1 MRKINTKLLKDNK
14 FDLSRNISIMFF
26 GCILSFVLFI
36 YSYAYHHQGL
46 SANEV
51 LRNIQMN
58 ISNEQRYQHYLYF
71 SRSERIQ
78 YREKAREMFQFAY
91 DNYMKYAFPQDELDP
106 IHCRGRGPD
115 VERPENYNINDVLGE
130 FSLTLIDSLDTL
142 AVMGNVSEFQ
152 QAVRLVIDHVRFDR
166 NSTIQVFEATIRVLG
181 ALLSAHL
188 LIVDPIQPFGDLR
201 LPDYDNELLDLAHDL
216 ASRLLPAFENT
227 PQGLPYPR
235 VNLMTG
241 VVDGTRN
248 DTSTAGA
255 GSLSL
260 EFSILSRLIGDPV
273 YERVA
278 RRAVHSLWNKRNNV
292 TGLLGS
298 VIDVNSG
305 EWLGQLSGLGAGIDS
320 FFEYLL
326 KNYILFGDESDLCM
340 FDEAYESV
348 TQYLRRGRVNC
359 MDEDGIHPMFV
370 NVNMH
375 TGQLATTWIDALQA
389 SFSAVQVLRGDIDE
403 AICLHAL
410 YYSIWRKFGVL
421 PERFNWQIKMPDVL
435 FYPLRPEFIES
446 TYFLYQAT
454 KNPFYLHVGR
464 DILDNLNAYTRVEC
478 GFATV
483 HDVRDKTLEDRM
495 ESFFLSETCKY
506 LYLLFDED
514 NYLNQHG
521 ANHYIFTTEAH
532 IIPLMA
538 RLRENIWDNLEM
550 TTANIDEISIE
561 KKKSVEHELIKVN
574 RDLVK
579 IEPKKFSLERKQRIN
594 QTSCRSRP
602 ISDRHQLPLSANLLY
617 QVDEMVGV
625 LSP

>member
-1 MRKINTKLLKDNK
+1 MAILMFILILLLFIFTCAYNPGTSTKINNSNITK
-14 FDLSRNISIMFF
+14 
-26 GCILSFVLFI
+26 
-36 YSYAYHHQGL
+36 
-46 SANEV
+46 
-51 LRNIQMN
+51 

-71 SRSERIQ
+71 PRSERLQ
-78 YREKAREMFQFAY
+78 YREKAREMFQFGY

-115 VERPENYNINDVLGE
+115 IERPENYNINDVLGE

-152 QAVRLVIDHVRFDR
+152 HAIKLVIDHVHFDR

-188 LIVDPIQPFGDLR
+188 LIVDPLQPFGNLTI
-201 LPDYDNELLDLAHDL
+201 PNYDNELLDLAHDL
-216 ASRLLPAFENT
+216 ASRLLPAFEKT
-227 PQGLPYPR
+227 PHGLPYPR

-241 VVDGTRN
+241 IVDGSRN

-260 EFSILSRLIGDPV
+260 EFSILSRLVGDPV
-273 YERVA
+273 YEQVA
-278 RRAVHSLWNKRNNV
+278 RRAVKSLWDKRNNV

-326 KNYILFGDESDLCM
+326 KNYILFGDEADLRM
-340 FDEAYESV
+340 FDDAYESV

-464 DILDNLNAYTRVEC
+464 DILDNLNTYTRVEC

-506 LYLLFDED
+506 LFLLFDEE

-538 RLRENIWDNLEM
+538 KLRKKIINFDEM
-550 TTANIDEISIE
+550 TSISE
-561 KKKSVEHELIKVN
+561 NQENEGDKPTHTSEHELINVN
-574 RDLVK
+574 RNIIKVETNL
-579 IEPKKFSLERKQRIN
+579 IPIRKKRIN
-594 QTSCRSRP
+594 ETSCRSRP
-602 ISDRHQLPLSANLLY
+602 MSDRHQLPLSANLLY
-617 QVDEMVGV
+617 QLDEMVGV
-625 LSP
+625 IATQT

>member
-1 MRKINTKLLKDNK
+1 MAILI
-14 FDLSRNISIMFF
+14 F
-26 GCILSFVLFI
+26 ILSLLLFVLTI
-36 YSYAYHHQGL
+36 GYHPD
-46 SANEV
+46 SATTINN
-51 LRNIQMN
+51 LNITK
-58 ISNEQRYQHYLYF
+58 ISHEERYQHYLYF
-71 SRSERIQ
+71 PRSERLL
-78 YREKAREMFQFAY
+78 YREKAREMFQFGY
-91 DNYMKYAFPQDELDP
+91 DNYMKYAFPKDELDP

-152 QAVRLVIDHVRFDR
+152 HAVKLVIDHVRFDR

-188 LIVDPIQPFGDLR
+188 LIIDPLQPFGDLKIS
-201 LPDYDNELLDLAHDL
+201 DYDNELLDLAHDL
-216 ASRLLPAFENT
+216 ASRLLPAFERT
-227 PQGLPYPR
+227 PHGLPYPR

-241 VVDGTRN
+241 MVDGSRN

-260 EFSILSRLIGDPV
+260 EFSILSRLVGDPV

-278 RRAVHSLWNKRNNV
+278 RRAVNSLWAKRNNV

-326 KNYILFGDESDLCM
+326 KNYILFGDESDLRM
-340 FDEAYESV
+340 FDDAYRSV

-359 MDEDGIHPMFV
+359 MDEEGIHPMFV
-370 NVNMH
+370 NVNMQ

-389 SFSAVQVLRGDIDE
+389 SFPAVQVLRGDIDE

-464 DILDNLNAYTRVEC
+464 DILDNLNTYTRAEC

-506 LYLLFDED
+506 LFLLFDED

-538 RLRENIWDNLEM
+538 KLRKKVWDSNEMAPCVENKDVHMDKHSYTNE
-550 TTANIDEISIE
+550 N
-561 KKKSVEHELIKVN
+561 ELINVN

-579 IEPKKFSLERKQRIN
+579 VEKTVISNKKKRIN
-594 QTSCRSRP
+594 ESSCRSRP
-602 ISDRHQLPLSANLLY
+602 ISHRHQLPLSANLLY
-617 QVDEMVGV
+617 QLDEMVGV
-625 LSP
+625 IIPQP

>member
-1 MRKINTKLLKDNK
+1 
-14 FDLSRNISIMFF
+14 MF
-26 GCILSFVLFI
+26 ILF
-36 YSYAYHHQGL
+36 
-46 SANEV
+46 
-51 LRNIQMN
+51 
-58 ISNEQRYQHYLYF
+58 
-71 SRSERIQ
+71 
-78 YREKAREMFQFAY
+78 
-91 DNYMKYAFPQDELDP
+91 
-106 IHCRGRGPD
+106 
-115 VERPENYNINDVLGE
+115 
-130 FSLTLIDSLDTL
+130 
-142 AVMGNVSEFQ
+142 
-152 QAVRLVIDHVRFDR
+152 LVIF
-166 NSTIQVFEATIRVLG
+166 SVLG

-188 LIVDPIQPFGDLR
+188 LIVDPLQPFGNLTIV
-201 LPDYDNELLDLAHDL
+201 DYDNELLDLAHDL
-216 ASRLLPAFENT
+216 ATRLLPAFEKT

-241 VVDGTRN
+241 MVDGSRN

-260 EFSILSRLIGDPV
+260 EFSILSRLVGDPV
-273 YERVA
+273 YEKVA
-278 RRAVHSLWNKRNNV
+278 RRAVNSLWDKRNNV

-305 EWLGQLSGLGAGIDS
+305 EWLGQLSGLGAGMDS

-326 KNYILFGDESDLCM
+326 KNYILFGDESDLHM
-340 FDEAYESV
+340 FDDAYQSV

-359 MDEDGIHPMFV
+359 MDEDGNHPMFV

-421 PERFNWQIKMPDVL
+421 PERFNWEIKMPDVL

-464 DILDNLNAYTRVEC
+464 DILDNLNTYTKVEC

-506 LYLLFDED
+506 LFLLFDED

-532 IIPLMA
+532 IIPLMV
-538 RLRENIWDNLEM
+538 RLRKKVWEIKSTEEKD
-550 TTANIDEISIE
+550 IDAEIQTN
-561 KKKSVEHELIKVN
+561 EHELIDLN
-574 RDLVK
+574 QDLVK
-579 IEPKKFSLERKQRIN
+579 IETNIVLMKKKRVNE
-594 QTSCRSRP
+594 TSCRSRP
-602 ISDRHQLPLSANLLY
+602 KSDRHQLPLSANLLY
-617 QVDEMVGV
+617 QVDEMVG
-625 LSP
+625 LLIP

>member
-1 MRKINTKLLKDNK
+1 MLKL
-14 FDLSRNISIMFF
+14 DLYSRYFMALLIFIFSL
-26 GCILSFVLFI
+26 ILFVLTF
-36 YSYAYHHQGL
+36 AYHPSEL
-46 SANEV
+46 IKN
-51 LRNIQMN
+51 NTIN
-58 ISNEQRYQHYLYF
+58 FTKISNEQRYQHYLYF
-71 SRSERIQ
+71 SRSERLQ
-78 YREKAREMFQFAY
+78 YREKAREMFQFGY

-115 VERPENYNINDVLGE
+115 KNYNINDVLGE

-142 AVMGNVSEFQ
+142 AVMGNVSEFRH
-152 QAVRLVIDHVRFDR
+152 AVQLVIDHVHFDR

-188 LIVDPIQPFGDLR
+188 LIVDPLQPFGNLSIA
-201 LPDYDNELLDLAHDL
+201 DYDNELLNLAHDL

-227 PQGLPYPR
+227 PHGLPFPR

-241 VVDGTRN
+241 IVDGSRN

-278 RRAVHSLWNKRNNV
+278 RRAVNSLWDKRNNV

-326 KNYILFGDESDLCM
+326 KNYILFGDESDLQM
-340 FDEAYESV
+340 FDDAYRSV
-348 TQYLRRGRVNC
+348 TQYLRRGRGNC

-506 LYLLFDED
+506 LFLLFDEE

-538 RLRENIWDNLEM
+538 KLRKKVWDFNTMTSFSENQENEK
-550 TTANIDEISIE
+550 NREIH
-561 KKKSVEHELIKVN
+561 KSEHELINVS

-579 IEPKKFSLERKQRIN
+579 IEKNIVSFEKKRVN
-594 QTSCRSRP
+594 GTSCRSRP

-625 LSP
+625 IMPHS

>member
-1 MRKINTKLLKDNK
+1 MLDLYPRYFMAIFIFIFSLLLFVFTIGYHLESSIKINNLNITK
-14 FDLSRNISIMFF
+14 
-26 GCILSFVLFI
+26 
-36 YSYAYHHQGL
+36 
-46 SANEV
+46 
-51 LRNIQMN
+51 

-71 SRSERIQ
+71 SRSERLL
-78 YREKAREMFQFAY
+78 YREKAREMFQFGY

-106 IHCRGRGPD
+106 INCRGRGPD
-115 VERPENYNINDVLGE
+115 IERPENYNINDVLGE

-152 QAVRLVIDHVRFDR
+152 QAVKLVIDHVRFDR

-188 LIVDPIQPFGDLR
+188 LIIDPLQPFGNLTIE
-201 LPDYDNELLDLAHDL
+201 DYDNELLDLAHDL

-241 VVDGTRN
+241 LVDGSRN

-260 EFSILSRLIGDPV
+260 EFSILSRLVGDPV
-273 YERVA
+273 YEQVA
-278 RRAVHSLWNKRNNV
+278 RRAVNSLWDKRNNV

-326 KNYILFGDESDLCM
+326 KNYILFGDEADLRM
-340 FDEAYESV
+340 FDDAYRSV
-348 TQYLRRGRVNC
+348 TQYMRRGRVNC
-359 MDEDGIHPMFV
+359 MDEEGIHPIFV

-464 DILDNLNAYTRVEC
+464 DILDNLNTYTKVEC

-506 LYLLFDED
+506 LFLLFDED

-538 RLRENIWDNLEM
+538 KLRRKIWDLNEM
-550 TTANIDEISIE
+550 TSYVENTND
-561 KKKSVEHELIKVN
+561 KQTYTHEHELINVN
-574 RDLVK
+574 RDLIKVEK
-579 IEPKKFSLERKQRIN
+579 NIISIKKKRAN
-594 QTSCRSRP
+594 QTSCQSRP
-602 ISDRHQLPLSANLLY
+602 ISHRHQLPLSANLLY

-625 LSP
+625 ITSQP

>member
-1 MRKINTKLLKDNK
+1 MAILIFISSLL
-14 FDLSRNISIMFF
+14 L
-26 GCILSFVLFI
+26 FVLTI
-36 YSYAYHHQGL
+36 AYHPD
-46 SANEV
+46 SATPINN
-51 LRNIQMN
+51 LNITK
-58 ISNEQRYQHYLYF
+58 ISHEQRYQHYLYF
-71 SRSERIQ
+71 PRSERLL
-78 YREKAREMFQFAY
+78 YREKAREMFQFGY
-91 DNYMKYAFPQDELDP
+91 DNYMKYAFPKDELDP

-152 QAVRLVIDHVRFDR
+152 HAVQLVIDHVRFDR

-188 LIVDPIQPFGDLR
+188 LIIDPLQPFGDLKI
-201 LPDYDNELLDLAHDL
+201 PDYDNELLDLAHDL
-216 ASRLLPAFENT
+216 ASRLLPAFERT
-227 PQGLPYPR
+227 PHGLPYPR

-241 VVDGTRN
+241 MVDGSRN

-260 EFSILSRLIGDPV
+260 EFSILSRLVGDPV

-278 RRAVHSLWNKRNNV
+278 RRAVNSLWAKRNNV

-326 KNYILFGDESDLCM
+326 KNYILFGDESDLRM
-340 FDEAYESV
+340 FDDAYRSV

-359 MDEDGIHPMFV
+359 MDEEGIHPMFV
-370 NVNMH
+370 NVNMQ

-389 SFSAVQVLRGDIDE
+389 SFPAVQVLRGDIDE

-464 DILDNLNAYTRVEC
+464 DILDNLNTYTRAEC

-506 LYLLFDED
+506 LFLLFDED

-538 RLRENIWDNLEM
+538 KLRKKVWDSSEMAPCVENKEVFMDKHSYTNE
-550 TTANIDEISIE
+550 N
-561 KKKSVEHELIKVN
+561 ELINVN

-579 IEPKKFSLERKQRIN
+579 VEKTVISIKKKRIN
-594 QTSCRSRP
+594 ESSCRSRP
-602 ISDRHQLPLSANLLY
+602 ISRRHQLPLSANLLY
-617 QVDEMVGV
+617 QLDEMVGV
-625 LSP
+625 IIPQP

>member
-1 MRKINTKLLKDNK
+1 MLNYSSSSLSKLWQIYLMTMSIVFFLYCFFSVTLTYHPGQTNASVDPLN
-14 FDLSRNISIMFF
+14 LTRIS
-26 GCILSFVLFI
+26 
-36 YSYAYHHQGL
+36 H
-46 SANEV
+46 E
-51 LRNIQMN
+51 
-58 ISNEQRYQHYLYF
+58 ERYQHYLYF
-71 SRSERIQ
+71 SQSERIQ
-78 YREKAREMFQFAY
+78 YREKAKEMFQFGY

-115 VERPENYNINDVLGE
+115 VDRPENYNINDVLGE
-130 FSLTLIDSLDTL
+130 FSLTLVDSLDTL

-152 QAVRLVIDHVRFDR
+152 RAVRLVIDHVRFDR

-188 LIVDPIQPFGDLR
+188 IMIDPVQPFGQLK
-201 LPDYDNELLDLAHDL
+201 PIDYDNELLELAHDL
-216 ASRLLPAFENT
+216 ASRLLPAFDRT
-227 PQGLPYPR
+227 PHGLPYPR
-235 VNLMTG
+235 VNLRTG
-241 VVDGTRN
+241 MVDGSRN

-260 EFSILSRLIGDPV
+260 EFGILSRLIGDPT

-278 RRAVHSLWNKRNNV
+278 RRAVTSLWSKRNNV

-326 KNYILFGDESDLCM
+326 KNYILFGDETDLHM
-340 FDEAYESV
+340 FDDAYQSV
-348 TQYLRRGRVNC
+348 RQHLRRGRMNC
-359 MDEDGIHPMFV
+359 MDDDGIHPMFV

-375 TGQLATTWIDALQA
+375 TGQLATTWIDSLQA
-389 SFSAVQVLRGDIDE
+389 SFPAVQVLRGDIDE

-464 DILDNLNAYTRVEC
+464 DILDNLNAFTRVEC

-506 LYLLFDED
+506 LYLLFDEE

-532 IIPLMA
+532 IIPLMS
-538 RLRENIWDNLEM
+538 RLRKKVWEEN
-550 TTANIDEISIE
+550 DEPE
-561 KKKSVEHELIKVN
+561 RSVEIKSRKTSSSSTSELMKID
-574 RDLVK
+574 RDLVP
-579 IEPKKFSLERKQRIN
+579 IESNLIRRENHRIN
-594 QTSCRSRP
+594 RTSCRSRP
-602 ISDRHQLPLSANLLY
+602 LSTRHQLPLSANLLY
-617 QVDEMVGV
+617 QVDEMVGLIV
-625 LSP
+625 SPS